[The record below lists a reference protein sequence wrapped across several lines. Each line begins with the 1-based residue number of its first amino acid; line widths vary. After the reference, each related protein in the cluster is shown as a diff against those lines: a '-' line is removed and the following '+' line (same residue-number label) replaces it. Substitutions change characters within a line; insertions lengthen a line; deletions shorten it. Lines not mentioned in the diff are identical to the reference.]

1 MTLHRSSLPQAQFQI
16 LLALADG
23 PKAGHEINEDLR
35 SRSAGRLVM
44 GPGTLYGGLKR
55 LLRRGWV
62 EEAEDGRHAIT
73 DEGRSAVR
81 RELDRIDEIRGIA
94 VSKGLLKRS

>member
-16 LLALADG
+16 LIALADG
-23 PKAGHEINEDLR
+23 SKVGHEINADMR
-35 SRSAGRLVM
+35 SRSDGALTL

-62 EEAEDGRHAIT
+62 EEGDGRYHIT
-73 DEGRSAVR
+73 VEGRSAVD
-81 RELDRIDEIRGIA
+81 RELTRMKALFDIA
-94 VSKGLLKRS
+94 VEKGLTAPGA